1 MIHVVLSLKENI
13 SSLDILTDAGEAATP
28 RRNFRRVLETH
39 HMAKNG
45 YQYFCETH
53 PMLQMFVLDQIDW
66 EVHKHVDSAA
76 KTNVTLYLVTN
87 DYTCIHRQRKGLYH
101 ASKNKMGNFSCESNI
116 LLATFAKY
124 A

>member
-1 MIHVVLSLKENI
+1 MILVVLSLKENI

-28 RRNFRRVLETH
+28 RRNFRRVLEMH

-66 EVHKHVDSAA
+66 EVQSMWIQLQKLMLP
-76 KTNVTLYLVTN
+76 NVLY
-87 DYTCIHRQRKGLYH
+87 IW
-101 ASKNKMGNFSCESNI
+101 
-116 LLATFAKY
+116 
-124 A
+124 